1 MFMYKIISRIKW
13 KGGDPFTVNASSW
26 LLDPPLDKARVGMA
40 SVVKKLR
47 ELRGQNSELLTVWER
62 LQDVTTARRAM
73 AEMNGLV
80 ECRHQAAKNLDAYS
94 VAETQLNDE
103 LELRWAHLE
112 KNGNKVLEEYLNASN
127 SVEGTSSPYTS
138 SAVGLQRMPEGDRK
152 LGDRRAF
159 VFFWKRGK
167 IRDGTC

>member
-1 MFMYKIISRIKW
+1 M
-13 KGGDPFTVNASSW
+13 NASSW
-26 LLDPPLDKARVGMA
+26 LLDPRLDEARVGIA
-40 SVVKKLR
+40 NVVKKLTKLRR
-47 ELRGQNSELLTVWER
+47 ENSELLTMWER
-62 LQDVTTARRAM
+62 LKDVTTARRAM

-94 VAETQLNDE
+94 EAETQLNNE
-103 LELRWAHLE
+103 LELRLANLE
-112 KNGNKVLEEYLNASN
+112 KIGNEVLEEFLNASN
-127 SVEGTSSPYTS
+127 SVEGTSSPHTS